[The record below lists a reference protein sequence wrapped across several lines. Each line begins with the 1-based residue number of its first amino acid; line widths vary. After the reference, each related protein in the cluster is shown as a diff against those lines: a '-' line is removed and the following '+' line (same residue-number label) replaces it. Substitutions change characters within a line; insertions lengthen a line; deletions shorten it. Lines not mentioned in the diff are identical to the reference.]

1 MKQFDPSS
9 TNTRIAVWAAAG
21 FLLMALVLATALL
34 IWNVRKTA
42 LSESEAQV
50 TRFTSGA
57 EAAMNRALL
66 SFDVLLASTGEL
78 LDLPGGE
85 GEGAD
90 LAGQG
95 ARQLLRSA
103 ARQNLMVRYVALMDE
118 HGKVIAASDPSG
130 LNAAR
135 DLPAGFF
142 EETIR
147 QPVPVLVASAPTVS
161 FSSSER
167 VIFFARPLQLPGGQR
182 LLALAQVPV
191 NMLVSVLM
199 QGADIPALEVTM
211 EHGSGDVLLGV
222 SSRGEMR
229 RAATVTPL
237 DDLAL
242 VAEADV
248 SAPRGAAQS
257 AGPAAAVKATATRLL
272 APPPSTSSGDGTGFA
287 RWNLPARLSGEPALV
302 VARPILYPG
311 LWISASL
318 PVKAALANW
327 RSERN
332 AIVLVTLMFGATL
345 LAAAGFSVA
354 YLNRMNRARRAMKQS
369 QATLQQALSSLIT
382 GFLLLDSMHR
392 VLQWNPRFVEI
403 YPWLSSVICV
413 GMPFPELLE
422 ESARHLLPG
431 ADDAA
436 VREWVD
442 QRMLQQRFPRGTHEQ
457 ELPNGHCIQI
467 TERATL
473 DGGMVISYNDVTD
486 MRRAS
491 AEIENLAFYDP
502 LTGLPN
508 RRLLLDRLHQAES
521 AAERSGERGALLFL
535 DLDEFKTLNDTLG
548 HEVGDQ
554 LLQQVA
560 RRLSGAV
567 RATDTVAR
575 LGGDEFVV
583 MLRDLSSDNEEAAA
597 TTRRIGEKILQH
609 LNQPYQLG
617 THAHQRTCSIG
628 ATLFGH
634 KPQPAAE
641 LLKQADIAMY
651 QVKAQRGNGLCFFDP
666 AMQEAISARARLE
679 ADMREA
685 LVFRQFVLHYQPQCT
700 LSGRLVGAEALI
712 RWQHPQRGLVPP
724 AQFIGVAED
733 SEFITPLGQWVLRT
747 ACEQLALWEHDPLL
761 RHLHLAVNVSARQF
775 HQADFVPQLIQI
787 IQETGIRPHLLE
799 LELTESLVL
808 DNVEE
813 SVAKMHLLRTKG
825 VRFSVDDFGTGYSSL
840 AYLTQLPLHQL
851 KIDRSFVRNLGLRQT
866 DSVIVQTIIGMAR
879 NLELEV
885 IAEGVETEEQRDFL
899 ASFGCDLYQ
908 GYLLGRPMPA
918 DQLRALALQ
927 RSRQDGG
934 AEPGADGRGSSPANA

>member
-1 MKQFDPSS
+1 MKHFEPSS

-21 FLLMALVLATALL
+21 CLLTALVLATALL

-50 TRFTSGA
+50 VRFISGA
-57 EAAMNRALL
+57 EAAMNRSLL

-78 LDLPGGE
+78 LDLPGRVDE
-85 GEGAD
+85 E
-90 LAGQG
+90 LSGQG

-103 ARQNLMVRYVALMDE
+103 ARQNLMVRYVAVMDE
-118 HGKVIAASDPSG
+118 SGKVVAASDLSG

-135 DLPAGFF
+135 DLPPGFF
-142 EETIR
+142 DEAIS
-147 QPVPVLVASAPTVS
+147 QPVPVLVASPPTVS

-167 VIFFARPLQLPGGQR
+167 VIFFARTLQVSRERR

-211 EHGSGDVLLGV
+211 EHGAGDVLLGV
-222 SSRGEMR
+222 SGRGEMR
-229 RAATVTPL
+229 RSATVMPL
-237 DDLAL
+237 ADLVLMADTD
-242 VAEADV
+242 VAG
-248 SAPRGAAQS
+248 APRREGE
-257 AGPAAAVKATATRLL
+257 PAAGDSGNSRDRDASLAV
-272 APPPSTSSGDGTGFA
+272 SSGLA
-287 RWNLPARLSGEPALV
+287 RWNLSARLSGVPALV
-302 VARPILYPG
+302 VARTILYPD

-318 PVKAALANW
+318 PVQAALANW

-332 AIVLVTLMFGATL
+332 AIVLVTLMFGITL

-369 QATLQQALSSLIT
+369 QATLQQALTSLIT
-382 GFLLLDSMHR
+382 GFLLLDSTHR

-403 YPWLSSVICV
+403 YPWLAPVVRV
-413 GMPFPELLE
+413 GMPFQELLE
-422 ESARHLLPG
+422 ESARHLLST
-431 ADDAA
+431 DDTAA
-436 VREWVD
+436 RREWVG

-467 TERATL
+467 TERATP

-491 AEIENLAFYDP
+491 AEIESLAFYDP

-508 RRLLLDRLHQAES
+508 RRLLLDRLNQAES

-597 TTRRIGEKILQH
+597 TTRRIGEKILHH

-617 THAHQRTCSIG
+617 AHAHQHTCSIG

-634 KPQPAAE
+634 KSQSAAE

-666 AMQEAISARARLE
+666 AMQEAISARAKLE

-685 LVFRQFVLHYQPQCT
+685 LTFGQFVLHYQPQCT
-700 LSGRLVGAEALI
+700 LSGRLVGVEALI
-712 RWQHPQRGLVPP
+712 RWQHPQRGLVMPG
-724 AQFIGVAED
+724 QFIGVAED
-733 SEFITPLGQWVLRT
+733 SEFIVPLGQWVLRT

-775 HQADFVPQLIQI
+775 HQADFVPQLIQV
-787 IQETGIRPHLLE
+787 IQQTGIRPHLLE

-851 KIDRSFVRNLGLRQT
+851 KIDQSFVRNLGLRHT

-885 IAEGVETEEQRDFL
+885 IAEGVETEAQRDFL
-899 ASFGCDLYQ
+899 ASFGCHLYQ

-918 DQLRALALQ
+918 DQLRALALE
-927 RSRQDGG
+927 RSREQ
-934 AEPGADGRGSSPANA
+934 AQAQPATAPEVDPDAIV

>member
-1 MKQFDPSS
+1 MKHFEPSS
-9 TNTRIAVWAAAG
+9 TNTRIAVWAVAG
-21 FLLMALVLATALL
+21 CLLTALVLATALL

-50 TRFTSGA
+50 VRFISGA
-57 EAAMNRALL
+57 EAAMNRSLL
-66 SFDVLLASTGEL
+66 SFDVLLASTSEL
-78 LDLPGGE
+78 LDLPGSVDG
-85 GEGAD
+85 D

-103 ARQNLMVRYVALMDE
+103 ARQNLLVRYVAVMDE
-118 HGKVIAASDPSG
+118 SGKVVAASDLSG

-135 DLPAGFF
+135 DLPPGFF
-142 EETIR
+142 DEAMG
-147 QPVPVLVASAPTVS
+147 QPVPVLVASPPTVS

-167 VIFFARPLQLPGGQR
+167 VIFFARMLQVDPQRR
-182 LLALAQVPV
+182 LLAVVQVPV

-211 EHGSGDVLLGV
+211 EHGVGDVLLGV
-222 SSRGEMR
+222 SGRGEMR
-229 RAATVTPL
+229 RSATVMPL
-237 DDLAL
+237 GDLVLMAGTD
-242 VAEADV
+242 VA
-248 SAPRGAAQS
+248 SARREPKSAAGDPGESGGLGAS
-257 AGPAAAVKATATRLL
+257 LAV
-272 APPPSTSSGDGTGFA
+272 SSGLA
-287 RWNLPARLSGEPALV
+287 RWNLPARLSGVSALV
-302 VARPILYPG
+302 VARPILYPD

-318 PVKAALANW
+318 PVQAALANW

-332 AIVLVTLMFGATL
+332 AIVLVTLMFGITL

-369 QATLQQALSSLIT
+369 QATLQQALTSLIT
-382 GFLLLDSMHR
+382 GFLLLDSMLR

-403 YPWLSSVICV
+403 YPWLAPVIRV
-413 GMPFPELLE
+413 GMPFQDLLE
-422 ESARHLLPG
+422 ESARYLLST
-431 ADDAA
+431 DDTAA
-436 VREWVD
+436 RREWVG

-467 TERATL
+467 TERATP

-491 AEIENLAFYDP
+491 AEIESLAFYDP

-508 RRLLLDRLHQAES
+508 RRLLLDRLNQAEA

-583 MLRDLSSDNEEAAA
+583 MLHDLSSDNEEAAA
-597 TTRRIGEKILQH
+597 TTRRIGEKILHH

-617 THAHQRTCSIG
+617 TYAHQHTCSIG

-634 KPQPAAE
+634 KSQPAAE

-666 AMQEAISARARLE
+666 AMQEAISARAKLE

-685 LVFRQFVLHYQPQCT
+685 LTFGQFVLHYQPQCT
-700 LSGRLVGAEALI
+700 LSGRLVGVEALI
-712 RWQHPQRGLVPP
+712 RWQHPQRGLVMPG
-724 AQFIGVAED
+724 QFIGVAED
-733 SEFITPLGQWVLRT
+733 SEFIVPLGQWVLRT

-775 HQADFVPQLIQI
+775 HQADFVPQLIQV
-787 IQETGIRPHLLE
+787 IQQTGIRPHLLE

-851 KIDRSFVRNLGLRQT
+851 KIDQSFVRNLGLRHT

-885 IAEGVETEEQRDFL
+885 IAEGVETEAQRDFL
-899 ASFGCDLYQ
+899 ASFGCHLYQ

-918 DQLRALALQ
+918 DQLRALALE
-927 RSRQDGG
+927 RSREQ
-934 AEPGADGRGSSPANA
+934 AQPATAPEADPDAIV